1 VIAVLG
7 SFRFP
12 VEALEQARPLM
23 RAVIEATLAE
33 TGCQA
38 YSYAED
44 VAEPGLFRVME
55 QWDSREA
62 LSAHFQTPHMKAWA
76 EQRAALGF
84 FDRKIALHEIGA
96 AEELQVAAGRAT
108 QTTVCRPVR

>member
-1 VIAVLG
+1 MLAVLG

-12 VEALEQARPLM
+12 PEALDRARPLM

-33 TGCQA
+33 PGCRA

-55 QWDSREA
+55 LWDSREA
-62 LSAHFQTPHMKAWA
+62 LSAHFETPHMKQWA

-84 FDRKIALHEIGA
+84 FDRRIAVHPLGEG
-96 AEELQVAAGRAT
+96 EEL
-108 QTTVCRPVR
+108 

>member
-1 VIAVLG
+1 VLG

-12 VEALEQARPLM
+12 LEAVEQARPLM

-33 TGCQA
+33 DGCRA

-55 QWDSREA
+55 QWDSRAA
-62 LSAHFQTPHMKAWA
+62 LAAHFATPHMKAWA
-76 EQRAALGF
+76 EQRTALGF
-84 FDRKIALHEIGA
+84 YDRDISVYDLGA
-96 AEELQVAAGRAT
+96 AEAL
-108 QTTVCRPVR
+108 

>member
-1 VIAVLG
+1 MIAVIG
-7 SFRFP
+7 TFRFP
-12 VEALEQARPLM
+12 AEALAQARPLM

-33 TGCQA
+33 QGCRA

-55 QWDSREA
+55 QWDSRDT
-62 LSAHFQTPHMKAWA
+62 LSAHFRTPHMKAWV

-84 FDRKIALHEIGA
+84 FDRRIALHEIGA
-96 AEELQVAAGRAT
+96 GEEL
-108 QTTVCRPVR
+108 

>member
-1 VIAVLG
+1 MIAVLG

-12 VEALEQARPLM
+12 VEALDEARPLM

-33 TGCQA
+33 TGCRG

-44 VAEPGLFRVME
+44 VAEPGLFRVLE

-62 LSAHFQTPHMKAWA
+62 LAAHFQTPHMKAWA

-84 FDRKIALHEIGA
+84 FDRRITAHELGA
-96 AEELQVAAGRAT
+96 GETL
-108 QTTVCRPVR
+108 

>member
-7 SFRFP
+7 TFRFP
-12 VEALEQARPLM
+12 PEALEQARPLM
-23 RAVIEATLAE
+23 RAVIAATLAE
-33 TGCQA
+33 PGCRA

-55 QWDSREA
+55 QWDSRAA
-62 LSAHFQTPHMKAWA
+62 LAAHFATPHMRAWG

-84 FDRKIALHEIGA
+84 FDRQIAVHEIGPGEA
-96 AEELQVAAGRAT
+96 L
-108 QTTVCRPVR
+108 

>member
-1 VIAVLG
+1 MIAVLG

-12 VEALEQARPLM
+12 PEALERARPQM

-33 TGCQA
+33 PGCRA

-55 QWDSREA
+55 LWDSRAA
-62 LSAHFQTPHMKAWA
+62 LSAHFETPHMKAWV
-76 EQRAALGF
+76 EQRVSLGF
-84 FDRKIALHEIGA
+84 HDRRIALHEIGA
-96 AEELQVAAGRAT
+96 AEEL
-108 QTTVCRPVR
+108 